1 MYNIIFIGMIISG
14 LSGFFISLILMV
26 AWRVPDLM
34 DEISGRK
41 AKRQIKHLR
50 EANIGTG
57 AFDSMSTNDIYEVM
71 GSGSLI
77 QSSVEKDIE
86 TGVIE
91 VVKTSRREGLEE
103 EGIKEKSVN
112 QKDWEEEKEKK
123 EKVEEKEEE
132 EVDEVEEELATGIIE
147 ESLILIEEA
156 SSIF

>member
-1 MYNIIFIGMIISG
+1 MIISG

-103 EGIKEKSVN
+103 EEGIKEKSVN